1 MPVAPYLSVPFL
13 ACVINCKV
21 KLPIFKKRLG
31 RFFTVNRKG
40 VSDIV
45 PVPLLSG
52 PILAKMGGNA
62 EDYGF
67 RPCDKDEP

>member
-1 MPVAPYLSVPFL
+1 M
-13 ACVINCKV
+13 
-21 KLPIFKKRLG
+21 PIFKKRLG